1 MNTATEQPA
10 PRLFER
16 QLSCGLLV
24 TSPAGWL
31 LAHATRTPRWD
42 LPKGKIEPG
51 EVPLEAALRETLEET
66 GLDLSCHRERIVDL
80 GQHSYLPRKDLHLF
94 RLDLDEALDLRV
106 CGCTTYVQ
114 RGEEGERYPETDAY
128 AWVPPDRV
136 FTKVGKSLVSYLVA
150 LNLIAPPQAKAP
162 HRRAQ
167 PFSKRR

>member
-1 MNTATEQPA
+1 MNTTIERPIE
-10 PRLFER
+10 RSNTR

-51 EVPLEAALRETLEET
+51 EKPLEAALRETMEET
-66 GLDLSCHRERIVDL
+66 GLDLTCHEARIVDL
-80 GQHSYLPRKDLHLF
+80 GRHSYLPRKDLHLF
-94 RLDLDEALDLRV
+94 RLDLAEALDLRA

-136 FTKVGKSLVSYLVA
+136 FTKVGKSLVNYLVA
-150 LNLIAPPQAKAP
+150 LKLIDAPGKNINNPRPRPFRKA
-162 HRRAQ
+162 
-167 PFSKRR
+167 